1 MIILIIE
8 STRFIFG
15 ANVIPKSNFKS
26 HTIRG
31 NQKTKKAGIG
41 REKRITFTEFTGR

>member
-1 MIILIIE
+1 MLIIE
-8 STRFIFG
+8 STRIIFG

-31 NQKTKKAGIG
+31 NQKTKKVGIG